1 VILVVEDFEGSAA
14 LVAVNVTDGGE
25 GKLCGAVKTPPELT
39 APHAAPEHPAP
50 PTLHKT
56 ALAGLPAEV
65 IVAGKLSW
73 APNSTAKVPGAIVTA
88 TSLVIVMFTVA
99 VRVGSAELVARIATI
114 AGNGMNWGAVKIA
127 PLLVVLT
134 IVPTVVFPPGT
145 FCTLQ
150 LTAIFA
156 AFDTVAVSVVDLPSN
171 TDGLSAVSATETFDG
186 DGSVVVEDDPAAPP
200 HPETP
205 RPTIVVAKY
214 PATIAFCLQFVVL
227 AFRFSQDIPRD
238 KARTMP

>member
-1 VILVVEDFEGSAA
+1 MVTPVSGRANSQKDDSAA
-14 LVAVNVTDGGE
+14 V
-25 GKLCGAVKTPPELT
+25 
-39 APHAAPEHPAP
+39 
-50 PTLHKT
+50 
-56 ALAGLPAEV
+56 ALA
-65 IVAGKLSW
+65 
-73 APNSTAKVPGAIVTA
+73 
-88 TSLVIVMFTVA
+88 
-99 VRVGSAELVARIATI
+99 RVGSAELVARIATI
-114 AGNGMNWGAVKIA
+114 AGNGMNCGAVKIA
-127 PLLVVLT
+127 PLLAVLT

-171 TDGLSAVSATETFDG
+171 TDGLSAASATETFDG
-186 DGSVVVEDDPAAPP
+186 DASVVVEDDPAAPP

-238 KARTMP
+238 KSTDDAMISSSIHIDKKWNFCLSEFL